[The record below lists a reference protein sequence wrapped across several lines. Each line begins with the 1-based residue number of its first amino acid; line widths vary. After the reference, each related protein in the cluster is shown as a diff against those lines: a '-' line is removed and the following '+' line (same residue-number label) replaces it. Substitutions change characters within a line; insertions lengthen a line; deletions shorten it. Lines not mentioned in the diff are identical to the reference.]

1 MIYTIIRGVYY
12 FCVYSHMKSTR
23 RTTMDTR
30 RESKRMDP
38 ARRHFGFALNQ
49 GTPAFNAF
57 FLRIVTSSSSVV
69 CLGLC
74 VEQKARTL
82 PLVLFSRLKPH
93 KPLILKLSH
102 LLQDLKYSQLHTT
115 YLFPYLLRVLAEIF
129 SYYSTGS
136 KR

>member
-1 MIYTIIRGVYY
+1 MIYTIIRSVYY
-12 FCVYSHMKSTR
+12 FCVYSHMKST

-82 PLVLFSRLKPH
+82 PLVLFSRLGPH
-93 KPLILKLSH
+93 KP
-102 LLQDLKYSQLHTT
+102 
-115 YLFPYLLRVLAEIF
+115 
-129 SYYSTGS
+129 
-136 KR
+136 

>member
-1 MIYTIIRGVYY
+1 
-12 FCVYSHMKSTR
+12 
-23 RTTMDTR
+23 MDTR

-82 PLVLFSRLKPH
+82 PLVLFSRLKPQS
-93 KPLILKLSH
+93 L
-102 LLQDLKYSQLHTT
+102 
-115 YLFPYLLRVLAEIF
+115 
-129 SYYSTGS
+129 
-136 KR
+136 

>member
-1 MIYTIIRGVYY
+1 
-12 FCVYSHMKSTR
+12 
-23 RTTMDTR
+23 MDTR

-82 PLVLFSRLKPH
+82 PLVLFSRLKPQAFDSETIAVATRPQIFTVAYH
-93 KPLILKLSH
+93 IPFPLS
-102 LLQDLKYSQLHTT
+102 S
-115 YLFPYLLRVLAEIF
+115 P
-129 SYYSTGS
+129 STG
-136 KR
+136 

>member
-1 MIYTIIRGVYY
+1 
-12 FCVYSHMKSTR
+12 
-23 RTTMDTR
+23 MDTR

-38 ARRHFGFALNQ
+38 TRRHFGFALNQ

-102 LLQDLKYSQLHTT
+102 LLQDLKYPQLHTT
-115 YLFPYLLRVLAEIF
+115 HLFPYLLRVLAEIF